1 MRGEIR
7 AARRRLA
14 ETVTGA
20 VVLLA
25 ALAFLAWAYARVD
38 LTGGD
43 GYRVVAL
50 FDRVDGLEV
59 GADVRLSGIRVG
71 EVVAMRLDPVTYR
84 AEVELAIDPEVKLPL
99 DTSAAV
105 LSTGLL
111 GGKYVA
117 LSPGAEEELLAE
129 GDRILLT
136 QPAINV
142 EELLARFVFGGIEG
156 EGR

>member
-1 MRGEIR
+1 MRGEMR
-7 AARRRLA
+7 GARRRLA
-14 ETVTGA
+14 ETLTGA
-20 VVLLA
+20 LVLLA

-84 AEVELAIDPEVKLPL
+84 AEVELVIDPEVKLPL

-117 LSPGAEEELLAE
+117 LSPGADEELLAE
-129 GDRILLT
+129 GDRIVLT

-142 EELLARFVFGGIEG
+142 EELLARFVFGGIG
-156 EGR
+156 EQGR